1 VAAMPSSI
9 PNLRPLT
16 VGEIL
21 DASFKVYR
29 RSFVTMAKAIL
40 IVAVPF
46 AIINAP
52 IRTALAHTSLNTID
66 PYTGQTEV
74 NSSALGRYF
83 GLTVL
88 SLVITLVASAIATA
102 VIYRVVGSVYLGN
115 KLPSWTEAIREGLS
129 KAHSV
134 LWVTVL
140 NILILVAAFAVPFG
154 IVRVLDGSN
163 VNGLG
168 ALFGILTGIPAG
180 LFVIWY
186 WVVWQLSVPTVMLEN
201 YKGRRAI
208 GRAGHLVRHLWW
220 RSFGCIL
227 LISLIVGILTAIV

>member
-1 VAAMPSSI
+1 MPSSV

-46 AIINAP
+46 AIVNAP

-74 NSSALGRYF
+74 NSGALGRYL

-88 SLVITLVASAIATA
+88 SLVVTLVASAIATA
-102 VIYRVVGSVYLGN
+102 VIYRVVGSVYLGK
-115 KLPSWTEAIREGLS
+115 KLPSWSEAVREGLG

-140 NILILVAAFAVPFG
+140 NILVFVAAIAVPVV

-163 VNGLG
+163 VSGLG
-168 ALFGILTGIPAG
+168 ALFA
-180 LFVIWY
+180 
-186 WVVWQLSVPTVMLEN
+186 
-201 YKGRRAI
+201 
-208 GRAGHLVRHLWW
+208 
-220 RSFGCIL
+220 
-227 LISLIVGILTAIV
+227 